1 MYRANPKPE
10 FLYTLRQLIRCTQAF
25 ERYSGTHVRQMG
37 LTESQFDVIAT
48 LGNTQGMSCKE
59 LGERTLITKGTL
71 TGVLD
76 RMEAR
81 GLITRKADC
90 DDARR
95 SHVALT
101 RKGTVLFEDVFPDAG
116 FIPMQHI
123 GGIPHRVMALDV
135 ANARTKWSEARHP
148 LLSFM
153 CETSHPDID
162 ISAAEDIVLAPIPA
176 PVVHQQPA
184 MLM

>member
-1 MYRANPKPE
+1 MYRGSPKPE

-37 LTESQFDVIAT
+37 LTESQFDVVAT
-48 LGNTQGMSCKE
+48 LGNTAGMSCKA
-59 LGERTLITKGTL
+59 LGEKTLITKGTL

-81 GLITRKADC
+81 GLITRTADC

-101 RKGTVLFEDVFPDAG
+101 RKGEALFEEVFPAHLQHLERAFGRLSESELKHLRSGLTQLQDA
-116 FIPMQHI
+116 FEKEQ
-123 GGIPHRVMALDV
+123 
-135 ANARTKWSEARHP
+135 AR
-148 LLSFM
+148 
-153 CETSHPDID
+153 
-162 ISAAEDIVLAPIPA
+162 
-176 PVVHQQPA
+176 
-184 MLM
+184 